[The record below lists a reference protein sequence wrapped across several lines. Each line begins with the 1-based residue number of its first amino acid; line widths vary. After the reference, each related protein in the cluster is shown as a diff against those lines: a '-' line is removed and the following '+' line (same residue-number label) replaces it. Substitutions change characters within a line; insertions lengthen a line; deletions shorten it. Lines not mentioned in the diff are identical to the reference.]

1 MQHDDVHRGATAYCG
16 QQAQSTR
23 KYHTRRASFSPIA
36 KCLPLPNMLHSLLLR
51 LLTSFLCNLHRFL
64 VAHNLA
70 NRRQRR
76 ERRAVF
82 ANTAQSE
89 LRCAG
94 DGCAQAT
101 RSGTQVMAL
110 ASCSRSAAD
119 VIGGGSDGGGGGGEG
134 GGGSGG
140 DGDDEGGSGGPRTPP
155 PLDRRHRRL
164 AAVGG

>member
-1 MQHDDVHRGATAYCG
+1 MQHDDAHRGATAYCG

-23 KYHTRRASFSPIA
+23 KYHTRRASFFPIA

-51 LLTSFLCNLHRFL
+51 LLTSFLYNLHRFL

-89 LRCAG
+89 LKCAG
-94 DGCAQAT
+94 DGCAQDT
-101 RSGTQVMAL
+101 RSDAQVMAL
-110 ASCSRSAAD
+110 ASGSRSAAD

-140 DGDDEGGSGGPRTPP
+140 DGDDEGGSSGPRTPP
-155 PLDRRHRRL
+155 PLDRRHRRP